1 MRTYKLS
8 KSSFLRGVQCD
19 KSLYLYRH
27 HPELRDEISEAQQAI
42 FDRGTAVGL
51 LAQQLFP
58 GGEDASPEDYSKFFD
73 SIHTTRRLIDKGA
86 KIIYEAAFEHNNTAA
101 AIDILVKTRGG
112 WKGYEVKSSTSVSD
126 VHILDAAVQYYVLT
140 GSGIDLKDISIVHL
154 NNEYVRQGEL
164 DLRKLLT
171 IESVKDEIVEHQ
183 QYIEEKI
190 PGLLSVLRK
199 RSVPDIPIGPHCSDT
214 YACDFIGHCWKHVP
228 ENSVFDISRLSSAK
242 QFELYN
248 NGIISMNDIPDD
260 FRLSN
265 NQRLQIDALRNGQP
279 VIDREAVRA
288 FLDTLNYPL
297 YFFDIETFNP
307 AVPLYGTTRP
317 YQQIPFQF
325 SIHYK
330 KSKRS
335 EPVHREFLA
344 EAGPDPRPEFIK
356 QFLRCTGEP
365 GDILVY
371 SQAFEVS
378 RLRELA
384 RDFPEH
390 ANELNNRID
399 RIKDLIIPFR
409 TKAYY
414 TPGMRGSASI
424 KAVLPELVPDLS
436 YDEMPIGDGGAA
448 MNAYERLIA
457 ETDPDNIAQTRKAL
471 FEYCKLDTLGMVRLL
486 EELERVTN

>member
-1 MRTYKLS
+1 MRNYKLS
-8 KSSFLRGVQCD
+8 KSSFLRGVQCE

-42 FDRGTAVGL
+42 FDRGTNVGL

-86 KIIYEAAFEHNNTAA
+86 KIIYEAAFVHNNTAA

-140 GSGIDLKDISIVHL
+140 GSGINLKDISIVHL

-164 DLRKLLT
+164 DIQKLFT
-171 IESVKDEIVEHQ
+171 IESVKDEVVEHQ
-183 QYIEEKI
+183 QYIEDKI

-199 RSVPDIPIGPHCSDT
+199 RSVPDIPIGPHCSDP
-214 YACDFIGHCWKHVP
+214 YDCDFIGHCWKHVP

-260 FRLSN
+260 FSLSS
-265 NQRLQIDALRNGQP
+265 NQRLQVDALRSGQP
-279 VIDREAVRA
+279 VINSGAVRA

-307 AVPLYGTTRP
+307 AVPLYDNTRP

-330 KSKRS
+330 NTERSK
-335 EPVHREFLA
+335 PVHYEFLA
-344 EAGPDPRPEFIK
+344 ETGPDPRPEFIER
-356 QFLRCTGEP
+356 FIELTESP

-371 SQAFEVS
+371 HKSFEVG
-378 RLRELA
+378 RLNELA
-384 RDFPEH
+384 RDYPGAAPEI
-390 ANELNNRID
+390 NKRIA
-399 RIKDLIIPFR
+399 RIKDLMDPFR

-414 TPGMRGSASI
+414 TPGMRGSYSI
-424 KAVLPELVPDLS
+424 KYVMPELVPDLS
-436 YDEMPIGDGGAA
+436 YDGLEIADGGMA
-448 MNAYERLIA
+448 MNAYERLLD
-457 ETDPDNIAQTRKAL
+457 ETDSEVIARTRNAL
-471 FEYCKLDTLGMVRLL
+471 REYCSIDTLAMVRIL
-486 EELERVTN
+486 EVLEKV